1 MTNDGAT
8 LANGCGV
15 PESQCS
21 AAIGAVSRSTTS
33 RGAWRCAAVAAAETL
48 QQVQAEARRQETR
61 GALEQGGDAHPGQA
75 AVLVGIGRPGAVE
88 HRGRQRRQ
96 PRVVGALRE
105 SAHRMILCCT

>member
-1 MTNDGAT
+1 MQRGHRRGQQEHHQQGC
-8 LANGCGV
+8 LAL
-15 PESQCS
+15 
-21 AAIGAVSRSTTS
+21 RK
-33 RGAWRCAAVAAAETL
+33 AVAAAETL